1 VIDDKLKQVL
11 CVCLSVCLS
20 APPFVFFFSH
30 FRTER
35 SKSREGARISAVQLK
50 RAGASKKHD
59 CAAVNTCRFL
69 SKSHF
74 VPVLSTMNKQNAADF
89 VCWCSQSQNW
99 EFAMF
104 IQSTALES
112 SWT

>member
-11 CVCLSVCLS
+11 GVCLS
-20 APPFVFFFSH
+20 ACPPFIFFFFR

-50 RAGASKKHD
+50 RAGASKRHD
-59 CAAVNTCRFL
+59 RAAVNTCRFL
-69 SKSHF
+69 SKSPF

-89 VCWCSQSQNW
+89 VCWCSQSQNRG
-99 EFAMF
+99 FAMF

>member
-11 CVCLSVCLS
+11 CVCLSVC
-20 APPFVFFFSH
+20 PPFCFLLLTFGS
-30 FRTER
+30 ER

-50 RAGASKKHD
+50 RLVQLKMHD
-59 CAAVNTCRFL
+59 CAVVNACRFF

-74 VPVLSTMNKQNAADF
+74 IPALSTMNKQNAAEF

-104 IQSTALES
+104 IQSAALES